1 MLFKCV
7 DYKIC
12 SLFWCPFRHDYGRVI
27 KLLVGDEH
35 NIVGFDGFLVGL
47 FAFGIGFVD
56 LGPRGKDEYL
66 RIVAEILNG
75 MLEFGRWGLM
85 GKVCVSESV
94 GDSPIEEKNR
104 FLFLVL
110 FEGSHGA
117 GKHEVGVSG
126 YICPREGVSVSGDLF
141 PDDLPGYFG
150 NILETLLGQRF
161 Q

>member
-1 MLFKCV
+1 M
-7 DYKIC
+7 
-12 SLFWCPFRHDYGRVI
+12 
-27 KLLVGDEH
+27 LVGDEH

-56 LGPRGKDEYL
+56 LGPRGKNEYL

-85 GKVCVSESV
+85 GEVYVSEGV
-94 GDSPIEEKNR
+94 GDTPVEEKNR

-110 FEGSHGA
+110 FEGFHGA

-126 YICPREGVSVSGDLF
+126 YICPREGVSVSGGLF
-141 PDDLPGYFG
+141 PDNLPGYFG
-150 NILETLLGQRF
+150 NIRKTLFGQCL
-161 Q
+161 